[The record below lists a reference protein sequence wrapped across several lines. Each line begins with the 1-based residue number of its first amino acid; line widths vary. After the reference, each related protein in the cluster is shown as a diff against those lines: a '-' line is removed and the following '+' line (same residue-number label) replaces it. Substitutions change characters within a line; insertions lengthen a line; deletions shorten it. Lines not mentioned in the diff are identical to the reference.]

1 MTGAVRD
8 ILARAA
14 AALRDG
20 GSPTPRLDAEVLLAH
35 VLGTDRSWLHAHP
48 EAAVE
53 PAAFDALV
61 DRRRDGEPIAYLRGF
76 KEWRS
81 LKIRTDARALV
92 PRPETEL
99 LLDQTIAEVVRRM
112 AHDREPIVAWEVATG
127 TGAVAVALALRFRE
141 ALALGRLRLIASDLS
156 PDALELAAEN
166 LEVHGVAPLVDLA
179 CADLL
184 EPAGT
189 TLPRP
194 NVVVANLPYVPSDE
208 VRAPGRGLDH
218 EPLIAL
224 DGGPDG
230 LAIFRRLFA
239 TAAERLAPGGTLLL
253 EIGAGQADV
262 LRSMAAPASTVAVER
277 DLAGMERVVRIELP
291 GGAA

>member
-1 MTGAVRD
+1 VTAAVRD
-8 ILARAA
+8 VLARAA

-48 EAAVE
+48 EATVE

-61 DRRRDGEPIAYLRGF
+61 DRRRGGEPIAYLRGF

-81 LKIRTDARALV
+81 LRIRTDSRALV

-99 LLDQTIAEVVRRM
+99 LLDQAIDEVVSRM
-112 AHDREPIVAWEVATG
+112 ARDQEPIVAWEVATG

-141 ALALGRLRLIASDLS
+141 ALTLGRLRLIASDVS

-166 LEVHGVAPLVDLA
+166 LEVHGVASLVDLA

-184 EPAGT
+184 EPAGS

-230 LAIFRRLFA
+230 LAIFRRLFDM
-239 TAAERLAPGGTLLL
+239 AAERIAPGGTLLL

-262 LRSMAAPASTVAVER
+262 LRSMAGTGAPVAVER

-291 GGAA
+291 GGAT